1 MDDEKIPGDLVT
13 ESKFLILG
21 KSRADLWQFAANVA
35 LEVKYEDSFAYDFNL
50 HGWTFGEL

>member
-1 MDDEKIPGDLVT
+1 MMKRFPATLVT
-13 ESKFLILG
+13 YSKFLILG

-35 LEVKYEDSFAYDFNL
+35 LEVKYGDSFAYDLNL